1 MEDLVVRPAEVF
13 REKLG
18 VDLRLRHRATRID
31 REEKRVIG
39 VDALG
44 EEFICPY
51 DKLLIATGAEP
62 TVPDIPGRDIPG
74 VKVIKN
80 LEHGRAF
87 KEYLQGNTVSRAVIL
102 GMGYVAMEMAEALKD
117 LGIEVCMVKPRERI
131 LPWLQEDLA
140 AMVRR
145 ELEDKGVRLY
155 TGQAVR
161 SIEGREGAL
170 RVRGSDLDLD
180 CELVLV
186 ATGIKPCSELAETAG
201 LELGPAGAVATD
213 RAMCTSDPDIFA
225 AGDCADAYHVVTGK
239 KTWIPL
245 ALWANRSGR
254 AVADSMLGKE
264 VRLSGVAGTAVFKV
278 FDLEVA
284 RTGLNASEAASAG
297 FDPVEQTVESVT
309 RAHSYAGG
317 QTIKVSMVGDRG
329 SGRLLGAQAV
339 APEGAAHRIN
349 GPAVALLAGM
359 EVAEYAEGDLAYAP
373 PFGPTWDPTLIAAA
387 RLLKK
392 MKAS

>member
-1 MEDLVVRPAEVF
+1 
-13 REKLG
+13 
-18 VDLRLRHRATRID
+18 
-31 REEKRVIG
+31 
-39 VDALG
+39 
-44 EEFICPY
+44 
-51 DKLLIATGAEP
+51 
-62 TVPDIPGRDIPG
+62 
-74 VKVIKN
+74 
-80 LEHGRAF
+80 
-87 KEYLQGNTVSRAVIL
+87 
-102 GMGYVAMEMAEALKD
+102 
-117 LGIEVCMVKPRERI
+117 
-131 LPWLQEDLA
+131 
-140 AMVRR
+140 
-145 ELEDKGVRLY
+145 
-155 TGQAVR
+155 
-161 SIEGREGAL
+161 
-170 RVRGSDLDLD
+170 
-180 CELVLV
+180 
-186 ATGIKPCSELAETAG
+186 
-201 LELGPAGAVATD
+201 
-213 RAMCTSDPDIFA
+213 MCTSDPDIFA